1 MEADK
6 TWQRN
11 AASQIVLNSIFAAL
25 AAVWITIAVQPD
37 PKNPSI
43 TIKVLEV
50 ILSLASFFL
59 FATSAEGSTNACEE
73 KDVIKY
79 VYYMLWYNVGVIL
92 IGIAIGLFLLQ
103 RFRHHFASFSYGLIF
118 IIYLAYT
125 GVFAALLWS
134 WIRDS
139 IWILWTDGAV
149 FQDYLKEL
157 SDGKKPE
164 RSHGCV
170 MRFVFRSRLR

>member
-11 AASQIVLNSIFAAL
+11 AGSQIVLNSIFAAL

-59 FATSAEGSTNACEE
+59 FATSAEGSTNACDE

-79 VYYMLWYNVGVIL
+79 VYYLLWYNVGVIL
-92 IGIAIGLFLLQ
+92 LGIAIGLFLLQ
-103 RFRHHFASFSYGLIF
+103 RFKHHLAVFPRGLLLIT
-118 IIYLAYT
+118 YLAYAA
-125 GVFAALLWS
+125 VFVALLWS

-139 IWILWTDGAV
+139 YWILCTDSAA

-164 RSHGCV
+164 RDHRCV
-170 MRFVFRSRLR
+170 MRFVFRRRLR